1 MKRAKYLTVLFVGT
15 LVYVLLSVIWG
26 ANGILA
32 TQHME
37 EQKTILRLNKISLQ
51 NTNQELSLEVNALT
65 NDKTVIAAYARKLD
79 YVSDGEKLLKITGL
93 PKSEQPLYDAGTIIK
108 HEEPVYLS
116 EILIKTI
123 SLFLSLLTFILIFL
137 FDLSAGNITFKKEE
151 ATVVKGIPIYDLQQ
165 I

>member
-79 YVSDGEKLLKITGL
+79 YVSRRFEK
-93 PKSEQPLYDAGTIIK
+93 
-108 HEEPVYLS
+108 
-116 EILIKTI
+116 
-123 SLFLSLLTFILIFL
+123 
-137 FDLSAGNITFKKEE
+137 
-151 ATVVKGIPIYDLQQ
+151 
-165 I
+165 